1 METTLNSSSPL
12 FAGEKID
19 ITLVSTITAHFH
31 NDPDPDP
38 NLPVTWRSAAAA
50 RLFYRANNSLDGG
63 QSFIERSSIGLI

>member
-1 METTLNSSSPL
+1 METTLNSPSPL

-19 ITLVSTITAHFH
+19 ITLVSPITAHFH

-50 RLFYRANNSLDGG
+50 RLFHRAYALDGG
-63 QSFIERSSIGLI
+63 QSFY